1 MVRIGEQAIV
11 SSLSGM
17 CPFAMDVK
25 APVSN
30 SKAFVIPT
38 ADNGR
43 VAVKALNVYEQ
54 DVGLV
59 IPLPCGS
66 RAFLP
71 SEPPDYYRNTDLGMG
86 GLGCNCSQ
94 GPPETDGWACASNC
108 QFRKELGVCKIS
120 LGYAQNIYDPNF
132 CSHEIGRGYW
142 YGNEYIKQ
150 TTQYFGCGRSSC
162 PQYYLGWDDVKKV
175 HVYCSSIASATGTVI
190 KDEFGNIVSDTR
202 GGCPNISGMVVTG
215 EERRKGYACSRTIT
229 CPYYNGGGGTKM
241 CTHGPSS
248 PPAFQPGIKPSTCQN
263 PAGLQ
268 FLGWDVPGGSA
279 STGISCPF
287 TKATEGNSGTIE
299 KTSAFGDEKIQCVF
313 SVS

>member
-1 MVRIGEQAIV
+1 MVRVGETAIV
-11 SSLSGM
+11 SSLSGA

-25 APVSN
+25 SPTSN

-43 VAVKALNVYEQ
+43 VAVKALNVYKG

-71 SEPPDYYRNTDLGMG
+71 SEPPDYYQNTDLGMG

-94 GPPETDGWACASNC
+94 GPPETEGWACASDC
-108 QFRKELGVCKIS
+108 GFRKELGICKIS
-120 LGYAQNIYDPNF
+120 VGYAQNIYDPNF
-132 CSHEIGRGYW
+132 CTHEIGRNYW
-142 YGNEYIKQ
+142 YRNEYIKQ
-150 TTQYFGCGRSSC
+150 TTQYYGCGGSACSKF
-162 PQYYLGWDDVKKV
+162 YLGWDKVKKV
-175 HVYCSSIASATGTVI
+175 HVYCSSVSTATGTVI
-190 KDEFGNIVSDTR
+190 KDESGKIVSDTR
-202 GGCPNISGMVVTG
+202 RNCPYIAGMVVKG
-215 EERRKGYACSRTIT
+215 EERKKGYACSRKST
-229 CPYYNGGGGTKM
+229 CPYYNGGKGIKM
-241 CTHGPSS
+241 CVNGPSS
-248 PPAFQPGIKPSTCQN
+248 PPQYQPGEKPKTCQN

-268 FLGWDVPGGSA
+268 FQGWDVPGGTASA
-279 STGISCPF
+279 GVSCPF
-287 TKATEGNSGTIE
+287 SKTTEGNSGTVE